1 MTADSLAPDLL
12 AEVTEATW
20 PPAATHRHG
29 PWLIREGH
37 GGGQRVSAAS
47 AIGNWTEADI
57 PTAEAAMRALGQSP
71 LFVLRPTDAALDT
84 ALAARGYLHHDPVV
98 AYAAPVADL
107 AAIDP
112 PFLTSFPHWPPLAVA
127 CQIWEQGGIGPAR
140 IAVMN
145 RVTGPK
151 TAILGRTGDRAAG
164 TAFTA
169 IHRNVA
175 MLHALETAPD
185 QRRKGC
191 AHNILRAAAI
201 WARDHGADTLSVLV
215 TERNTAARALYASL
229 NFVVV
234 GQYHYRKHGPAEG

>member
-1 MTADSLAPDLL
+1 MTPDLL

-20 PPAATHRHG
+20 PPAAATRHG
-29 PWLIREGH
+29 PWLIREGR

-47 AIGNWTEADI
+47 AIGKWTDADI
-57 PTAEAAMRALGQSP
+57 PAAESAMRALGQPP
-71 LFVLRPTDAALDT
+71 LFVLRPSDSALDAAL
-84 ALAARGYLHHDPVV
+84 AVRGYAHHDPVV
-98 AYAAPVADL
+98 AYAVSVADL
-107 AAIDP
+107 AATEP

-127 CQIWEQGGIGPAR
+127 RQIWEQGGIGPAR
-140 IAVMN
+140 ISVMD

-151 TAILGRTGDRAAG
+151 TAILGRTGDRAAAI
-164 TAFTA
+164 AFTA
-169 IHRNVA
+169 IHGNVA

-201 WARDHGADTLSVLV
+201 WARDHGADTISVLV

-229 NFVVV
+229 NFAIV
-234 GQYHYRKHGPAEG
+234 GQYHYRKQGPAEG

>member
-1 MTADSLAPDLL
+1 MTPDLL

-20 PPAATHRHG
+20 PPAATHRQG
-29 PWLIREGH
+29 PWLIREGR

-47 AIGNWTEADI
+47 AMGDWTEDDI
-57 PTAEAAMRALGQSP
+57 PTAESAMRALGQSP
-71 LFVLRPTDAALDT
+71 LFVLRPTDTALDH
-84 ALAARGYLHHDPVV
+84 ALAARGYTHHDPVV

-107 AAIDP
+107 AATEP
-112 PFLTSFPHWPPLAVA
+112 PFLTTFPHWPPLAVA
-127 CQIWEQGGIGPAR
+127 RQIWEQGGITPAR
-140 IAVMN
+140 IAVMD

-164 TAFTA
+164 IAFTA
-169 IHRNVA
+169 IHGNVA

-191 AHNILRAAAI
+191 GHNILRAAAL
-201 WARDHGADTLSVLV
+201 WVRDHGADTISLLV
-215 TERNTAARALYASL
+215 TERNTAARALYTSL
-229 NFVVV
+229 NFAVV